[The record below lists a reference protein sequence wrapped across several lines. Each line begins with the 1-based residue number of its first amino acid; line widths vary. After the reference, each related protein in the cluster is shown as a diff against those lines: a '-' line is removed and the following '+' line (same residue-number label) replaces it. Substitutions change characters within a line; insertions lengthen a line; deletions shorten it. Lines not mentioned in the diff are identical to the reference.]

1 MPKPQVM
8 IGLLGVMLDR
18 GTYANR
24 WDQWRPSVDLFRHDD
39 LLIDRFELLIESKF
53 RKLAEVV
60 KADIESLSPETTVV
74 IHEVDFRDA
83 WDFAD
88 VYGALRDFVDDY
100 SFDEEHEDYLVHIT
114 TGTHVAQI
122 CMFLL
127 TETRH
132 MPARLIQ
139 SSPSRK
145 QRSAAGQYSII
156 DLDLSRYD
164 KLSARFEQERR
175 QGVSFLKAGIETRN
189 ASFNALMDRIEEVA
203 LASSAP
209 ILLTGPTG
217 VGKTQLARRV
227 HELKRRANHVTG
239 SFVEINC
246 ATLRGDSAMSM
257 LFGHQKGAFTGA
269 HARRDGLLLAAN
281 NGLLFLDE
289 IGELGLD
296 EQAMLLRAIEDGI
309 FQPLGSDKTVASSF
323 QLIAGTNRDLAA
335 SVLEG
340 RFRED
345 LLARIDLWSFE
356 LPALRERLE
365 DIEPNLEFEL
375 ARLSRELGRDLRFN
389 KEGRE
394 RFVRF
399 ATAPTTAWRAN
410 FRDFGAAITRMG
422 TLAGGGRITSALVGE
437 ESKRLELH
445 WRRLGGQDS
454 TSDGL
459 VDMTLGEE
467 AVSELDLFDRV
478 QLEEVLRVCQKS
490 RSQSEAGRVLFA
502 ASRAR
507 KKSSNDATRLAKYL
521 ARFGLKWSELSF
533 ARDE

>member
-1 MPKPQVM
+1 M
-8 IGLLGVMLDR
+8 IGLLGTMLDR
-18 GTYANR
+18 GTFPNR
-24 WDQWRPSVDLFRHDD
+24 WDKWRPSVDLFRHDD
-39 LLIDRFELLIESKF
+39 LVFDRFELLVERQF
-53 RKLAEVV
+53 HKLAAVV

-74 IHEVDFRDA
+74 LHEVSFRDA

-100 SFDEEHEDYLVHIT
+100 SFDEEREDYLVHIT

-122 CMFLL
+122 CLFLL

-139 SSPSRK
+139 SSPSRSK
-145 QRSAAGQYSII
+145 RGAVGQYSVI

-189 ASFNALMDRIEEVA
+189 ASFNTLMDRIEEVA

-227 HELKRRANHVTG
+227 HELKRRGNHVTG

-257 LFGHQKGAFTGA
+257 LFGHEKGAFTGA
-269 HARRDGLLLAAN
+269 HATRAGLLLAAN
-281 NGLLFLDE
+281 DGLLFLDE

-356 LPALRERLE
+356 LPALCDRLE

-389 KEGRE
+389 KESRE
-394 RFVRF
+394 RFLRF
-399 ATAPTTAWRAN
+399 ATSPTTAWRAN

-422 TLAGGGRITSALVGE
+422 TLAGGGRITSTLVDE
-437 ESKRLELH
+437 ETQRLETH
-445 WRRLGGQDS
+445 WRRLGGEAQVS
-454 TSDGL
+454 ASL
-459 VDMTLGEE
+459 VDQILSEGD
-467 AVSELDLFDRV
+467 ASELDLFDRV
-478 QLEEVLRVCQKS
+478 QLEEVLRICLSS
-490 RSQSEAGRVLFA
+490 RNQSEAGRVLFA

-521 ARFGLKWSELSF
+521 AKFGLKWSELSF
-533 ARDE
+533 VPGE